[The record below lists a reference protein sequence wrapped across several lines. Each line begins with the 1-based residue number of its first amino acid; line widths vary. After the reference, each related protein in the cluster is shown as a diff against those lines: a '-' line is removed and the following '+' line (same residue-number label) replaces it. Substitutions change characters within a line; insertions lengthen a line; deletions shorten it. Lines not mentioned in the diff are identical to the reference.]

1 MCVRVCVRVCACA
14 SACVYMCMCVCVCG
28 PPVLS
33 CTTSAALST
42 LVIFHHSTAVFFSP
56 AFTCLAC
63 PNQVKSIQTWLKW
76 NKTTV
81 MAELLVV
88 PDTSSTTKKELP
100 RLFKDTFVETFIDER
115 RVAKEALLFE
125 LHEITCD
132 GSGDDDDLSSAVS
145 ELKSALEAPVTK
157 KHVPSVLVVFR
168 DRFDT
173 ALGDVFGGIVSRTV
187 EQEKSVRKG
196 GSGGRGGGGSRGTEG
211 GEGEVEEAEE
221 GEGGEGEEEH
231 EGEVGEEGE

>member
-1 MCVRVCVRVCACA
+1 
-14 SACVYMCMCVCVCG
+14 
-28 PPVLS
+28 
-33 CTTSAALST
+33 
-42 LVIFHHSTAVFFSP
+42 
-56 AFTCLAC
+56 
-63 PNQVKSIQTWLKW
+63 
-76 NKTTV
+76 

-173 ALGDVFGGIVSRTV
+173 ALERRAWRHHGPHGAAATG
-187 EQEKSVRKG
+187 
-196 GSGGRGGGGSRGTEG
+196 
-211 GEGEVEEAEE
+211 
-221 GEGGEGEEEH
+221 
-231 EGEVGEEGE
+231 